1 MTESLSDKYTSLLG
15 MVDADS
21 SDSFIHFLE
30 RVVARLKG
38 WNENLLAIGGG
49 DLAESGHSINF
60 GLYYGRV
67 QDSIESIKAITYD
80 MAAS

>member
-49 DLAESGHSINF
+49 ILLKAVIRSILVF
-60 GLYYGRV
+60 TMGV
-67 QDSIESIKAITYD
+67 FKTP
-80 MAAS
+80 